1 MRSCLMQCPPLTT
14 QKKLSFLLVSQ
25 FFQSI
30 FFVSC
35 FYKLLLL
42 YHTWNPSMSAVCRI
56 TWVLASSYNTIHVN
70 TMEAFCECLWCVDSV
85 AMLMS
90 VWWSV
95 ACSME
100 RMAQPGMWTPI
111 TCTRVSLRLQG
122 LPRSFMA
129 WSRTSHINLHPPY
142 VIEFCWITWN
152 DGLTI
157 NKCGQCNCGFCC
169 A

>member
-1 MRSCLMQCPPLTT
+1 
-14 QKKLSFLLVSQ
+14 LSFLLVSQ